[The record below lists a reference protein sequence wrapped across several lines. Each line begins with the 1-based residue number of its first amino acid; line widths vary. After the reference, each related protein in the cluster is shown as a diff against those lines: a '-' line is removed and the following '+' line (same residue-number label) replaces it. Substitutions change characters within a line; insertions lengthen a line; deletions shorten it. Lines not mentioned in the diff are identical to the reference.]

1 MSFQLKTSIFFPM
14 LLYEKRNNPL
24 DIKGIIENIK
34 HQLCFDDV
42 PSSKLF
48 KIIHGDILSLFSVT
62 LFQLN

>member
-1 MSFQLKTSIFFPM
+1 M